1 MRTPDGRSRSPDQ
14 RPRTGPR
21 RNRAIS
27 LSRLYRQCSAAGTP
41 SLLHTVTAP
50 VTGPASARSR
60 AAAPCASADGCPGG
74 AEVEYAYR
82 AGYDS
87 RGQVSVAH
95 LVDERGHSVI
105 LTKPEPSGP
114 GPGEDRTGV

>member
-1 MRTPDGRSRSPDQ
+1 MKQSQRT
-14 RPRTGPR
+14 
-21 RNRAIS
+21 
-27 LSRLYRQCSAAGTP
+27 LSQGVLLSQCNRQCSAAGTP

-60 AAAPCASADGCPGG
+60 VVVSMGSAPTAAPFAGGRVPWG

-87 RGQVSVAH
+87 RGRVSVTH
-95 LVDERGHSVI
+95 LVDERGYSI
-105 LTKPEPSGP
+105 MLTQPERDGA
-114 GPGEDRTGV
+114 